1 MPLHHVEEVA
11 RRVACQRGAAEV
23 RIGRQ
28 EPLRRAVQIGEVAAP
43 AAGNQDLLAGLA
55 RMVQHHHAPPAPAGG
70 DCAHQAGGARAEDD
84 DIGGV
89 HDSTCVAAARRL
101 VKGSE
106 SRTGTSEVANLAN
119 RLAKVA
125 RGEPTQP
132 KD

>member
-1 MPLHHVEEVA
+1 M
-11 RRVACQRGAAEV
+11 

-43 AAGNQDLLAGLA
+43 AAGDQDLLAGLA
-55 RMVQHHHAPPAPAGG
+55 RMVQHHHAAPAPPGG
-70 DCAHQAGGARAEDD
+70 DCAHQAGGAGAEDD

-89 HDSTCVAAARRL
+89 HDSDCVGRSQGV

-106 SRTGTSEVANLAN
+106 TGEVAST
-119 RLAKVA
+119 V
-125 RGEPTQP
+125 RGAALNPYKP